1 MSRRQLKFG
10 AHFLIPAT
18 ADGASQ
24 VAMEQSG
31 ASAMDLFNGV
41 TTHFLSEC
49 PGVASQEH
57 SQGA

>member
-1 MSRRQLKFG
+1 VFFAISV
-10 AHFLIPAT
+10 
-18 ADGASQ
+18 DGAPSSQ

-49 PGVASQEH
+49 PGKPGTYPGEDMALLV
-57 SQGA
+57 